1 MPDGAVLHGGV
12 EGEHGLVTEGDG
24 SGVEPV
30 LGLHQPPPLGGGD
43 KLVQR
48 QRQLQVTRKP
58 LNISH

>member
-12 EGEHGLVTEGDG
+12 EGKHGLVAEGDG
-24 SGVEPV
+24 AGVESV

-43 KLVQR
+43 ELIQG
-48 QRQLQVTRKP
+48 QRQLQVSREP